1 MKLLILILFSLS
13 LHAESFKIAGDLT
26 QFHAHD
32 GLLLKG
38 CEKKCDALKVIKEH
52 SKIDLKSARTGMKTT
67 NSIGSDVCLKIY
79 KADSILGRAENK
91 DMRAFCMFKD
101 HSMVEMNSL
110 SAYLLK
116 KKIVKE

>member
-1 MKLLILILFSLS
+1 MKIFILIFFSMS
-13 LHAESFKIAGDLT
+13 LQAETFKIAGDLSR
-26 QFHAHD
+26 FNESE

-38 CEKKCDALKVIKEH
+38 CEKNCEALKVIKKH
-52 SKIDLKSARTGMKTT
+52 GKIDLKSARAGMKTT
-67 NSIGSDVCLKIY
+67 NSVGSDVCLKIY
-79 KADSILGRAENK
+79 KADSILGTAQNK

-110 SAYLLK
+110 TEYLLK